1 MIRALVLL
9 ITFCVCG
16 TAWAQSASND
26 PILRTSLDQ
35 DTAIPGQPLI
45 YRVTMLVPTWMPS
58 APVFPSFE
66 VPNVIVRLPSGAS
79 RPVSERIG
87 GETWSGVSRSYRF
100 YPMVPGTIQ
109 IPAGS
114 VQLTYADPQ
123 TREPVD
129 TELQTEAF
137 DIHGV
142 LPPGGEGINPFLAA
156 RALKLERTIG
166 GDPASLSA
174 GDALTLTITA
184 TVSGVS
190 PMFVPPLSPSRPIDG
205 LAVYA
210 KAPLVEEKED
220 RGLLS
225 GKRIEEATVIGENAG
240 AYQIPEVSL
249 SWYDLQNETIETAVL
264 PAIDI
269 TVVGVPLETHTPSPG
284 LDWRTIAVW
293 LIAVLLIFCFLAWVV
308 RRYGGVL
315 ARQRKVLRQQVRS
328 SEWYA
333 FRQLQTAFKAKDY
346 NATLR
351 AYRVWRGRIA
361 DHDDGKD
368 WQRFQS
374 ALANLG
380 EVIFDTSSASCTS
393 QLTSRWNA
401 LTHEA
406 THTRRVLR
414 AKSHRQRR
422 SSLSRLNPV

>member
-9 ITFCVCG
+9 MTLCLSTLAG
-16 TAWAQSASND
+16 AQSAPGI

-45 YRVTMLVPTWMPS
+45 YRVTVLVPTWMPS

-66 VPNVIVRLPSGAS
+66 VPDVIVRLPSGAS

-87 GETWSGVSRSYRF
+87 RETWSGVSRSYRF

-123 TREPVD
+123 TREPVE
-129 TELQTEAF
+129 TGLQTEAF
-137 DIHGV
+137 NIHGV
-142 LPPGGEGINPFLAA
+142 LPPGGEEIDPFLAA
-156 RALKLERTIG
+156 RELKLERAVE
-166 GDPASLSA
+166 GDPDSLSA
-174 GDALTLTITA
+174 GDALILTTTA
-184 TVSGVS
+184 TVSGV
-190 PMFVPPLSPSRPIDG
+190 PAMFVPPLSPPQVSDG
-205 LAVYA
+205 IALYA
-210 KAPLVEEKED
+210 KTPVVEEKED

-225 GKRIEEATVIGENAG
+225 GKRIEETTIIGENAG

-249 SWYDLQNETIETAVL
+249 SWYDFETETIETAVL

-269 TVVGVPLETHTPSPG
+269 TVVGGAVDAPPSSSAA
-284 LDWRTIAVW
+284 DWRTIVIW
-293 LIAVLLIFCFLAWVV
+293 LIALLLMTSLLAGLV
-308 RRYGGVL
+308 RRYGNAV
-315 ARQRKVLRQQVRS
+315 ARQSKVLQQQVRS
-328 SEWYA
+328 SEWHA
-333 FRQLQTAFKAKDY
+333 FRQLQKALRARDY
-346 NATLR
+346 NTTLR

-361 DHDDGKD
+361 NDDDGKD

-380 EVIFDTSSASCTS
+380 EVLFDTSSASCTS
-393 QLTSRWNA
+393 QLASRWNA
-401 LTHEA
+401 LTYEA

-422 SSLSRLNPV
+422 SSLSRLNPA